1 MWGNFFP
8 HIVLYQFKHTMDTNS
23 KIKYAL
29 LLTLF
34 LTGCYSSKV
43 ANLYIDNLQFK
54 NPRLLQRKMQTYY
67 PCGYIVVNMNKAD
80 SVLADSLFRV
90 AKPN

>member
-1 MWGNFFP
+1 VGEEIPP
-8 HIVLYQFKHTMDTNS
+8 HRFIPIQNIMDTNS

-67 PCGYIVVNMNKAD
+67 PCGYITIKMNKAD
-80 SVLADSLFRV
+80 SLLADSLFRV
-90 AKPN
+90 GKPN

>member
-1 MWGNFFP
+1 
-8 HIVLYQFKHTMDTNS
+8 MDSNS

-29 LLTLF
+29 ILTLF

-43 ANLYIDNLQFK
+43 SNLYIDNLQFK

-67 PCGYIVVNMNKAD
+67 PCGYITIKMNKAD
-80 SVLADSLFRV
+80 SLLADSLFRV
-90 AKPN
+90 GKPN